1 MAKEADDEPEDPI
14 EASDSPKP
22 TGRWDRRPSGEGVW
36 LQRTETSLAGLGGSV
51 RNPGPENVRLKEA
64 RGERGAT
71 ARLSWAAQR
80 LVGGL
85 TAIICWD

>member
-1 MAKEADDEPEDPI
+1 MAEEAEDEPEDPI

-22 TGRWDRRPSGEGVW
+22 TGRLDRRPSGEGVW
-36 LQRTETSLAGLGGSV
+36 LQRTETSLALGGSV
-51 RNPGPENVRLKEA
+51 RNPGPEKFRLKKA

-80 LVGGL
+80 LVGEL
-85 TAIICWD
+85 TAIIC